1 MYFCNPKTE
10 KEYYNLKTQNKMKK
24 VMLLMAVAGMF
35 AFAAC
40 NNTKPA
46 EQPEEEMTTTSIES
60 LIDEATEN
68 LNNAL
73 DTATLEVEAVAEEE
87 AAQ

>member
-46 EQPEEEMTTTSIES
+46 EQPEEDTTSIES